1 MSKMTLPITILC
13 SKKCAFSA
21 LIGIFYFTLVSS
33 PAQGSPQFKL
43 SKKCPS
49 TGLYQDHDG
58 YCRPMQP
65 YQNANVQFHGLW
77 KLEDKNIALRPEQI
91 DLGRLLFFDPILS
104 HDQKM
109 SCSTC
114 HDPTKA
120 FSGNR
125 PGLRSSP
132 GLINLAYNP
141 KFFWDGRATTPTD
154 QIAAPLTSSIEMG
167 NSSVAA
173 VMTRLNS
180 IGAYRKLFAIIRP
193 AGNPNTEITW
203 TELVAAIDSFQK
215 SLVTFTAPYDR
226 YILGDM
232 NALRPDQIR
241 GLTLF
246 RSFATRCAECHT
258 PPLFTNHQILTIGSP
273 GESRPFKVPTLR
285 QIGKTAP
292 YMHRGAFKS
301 LGEVVGFYNEGGGRS
316 NQGISGSNTHWHV
329 RPIGLT
335 EADEAD
341 LVAFLDALTD
351 DSWKHEIPRDVPSG
365 LQPGPLN

>member
-1 MSKMTLPITILC
+1 MKLSNIILK
-13 SKKCAFSA
+13 SQKCAFSTFLA
-21 LIGIFYFTLVSS
+21 LFHFGLITS
-33 PAQGSPQFKL
+33 PAQGSSEFKL
-43 SKKCPS
+43 SKKCPT
-49 TGLYQDHDG
+49 TGLYQDDNG
-58 YCRPMQP
+58 YCHPIQP
-65 YQNANVQFHGLW
+65 YHNGNARFHGLW

-125 PGLRSSP
+125 PELRNSP

-141 KFFWDGRATTPTD
+141 KFFWDGRATTPAD
-154 QIAAPLTSSIEMG
+154 QIAAPLTSPIEMG

-180 IGAYRKLFAIIRP
+180 IGAYRELFATIRP
-193 AGNPNTEITW
+193 AGSENNEITW

-226 YILGDM
+226 YILGDT

-258 PPLFTNHQILTIGSP
+258 PPLFTNHQILTVGSP

-292 YMHRGAFKS
+292 YMHRGAFSS
-301 LGEVVGFYNEGGGRS
+301 LHEVVQFYNDGGGRS

-329 RPIGLT
+329 RPIGLSKN
-335 EADEAD
+335 DEAD
-341 LVAFLDALTD
+341 LVAFLNALTD
-351 DSWKHEIPRDVPSG
+351 DSWRPEIPKNVPSG
-365 LQPGPLN
+365 LVPGLLN

>member
-1 MSKMTLPITILC
+1 MSKMTLSNTISG
-13 SKKCAFSA
+13 SKKRAFSA
-21 LIGIFYFTLVSS
+21 LVGIFYFAFVSI

-43 SKKCPS
+43 SKKCPT

-58 YCRPMQP
+58 YCRPIQP
-65 YQNANVQFHGLW
+65 YQNTNARFHGLW
-77 KLEDKNIALRPEQI
+77 KLEEKNIALRPEQI

-120 FSGNR
+120 FSGDR
-125 PGLRSSP
+125 PGLRNSP

-141 KFFWDGRATTPTD
+141 KFFWDGRAASPAD
-154 QIAAPLTSSIEMG
+154 QIAAPLTSPIEMG

-173 VMTRLNS
+173 VITRLNS
-180 IGAYRKLFAIIRP
+180 IGAYRKLFTTIRP
-193 AGNPNTEITW
+193 AGSPNTEITLM
-203 TELVAAIDSFQK
+203 ELVAAIDSFQK
-215 SLVTFTAPYDR
+215 SFVTFTAPYDR

-258 PPLFTNHQILTIGSP
+258 PPLFTNHQILTVGSP

-285 QIGKTAP
+285 QIAKTAP
-292 YMHRGAFKS
+292 YMHRGAFSS
-301 LGEVVGFYNEGGGRS
+301 LHEVVQFYNDGGGRS

-341 LVAFLDALTD
+341 LVAFLDTLTD
-351 DSWKHEIPRDVPSG
+351 DSWRPEIPKNVPSG
-365 LQPGPLN
+365 LVPGLLH